1 MSSTTL
7 TDDLELLSEKLVD
20 LGDDDLFLNA
30 LAVSSDGRA
39 ICSSDQEILLESSEA
54 SKGWTQ
60 LYKTPP
66 DCVVQCVAEHY
77 DDLYFLESLDCPSE
91 SFVVYCLQDFLQHV
105 GTAQGRNKTEIFRFD
120 LDSSKFR
127 FPGNMTMSMRGDV
140 CLVTSERE
148 VVLYNMSSKVLETH
162 DLEEHRL
169 IHQGLLVSENT
180 VWLTQKRK
188 QHVIEV
194 QLPSERED
202 CLVRR
207 NLSPGSMCYYEKEK
221 FLTISRRSPYHL
233 HILDSSGMS
242 NTYTGC
248 VFEIS
253 DFKKG
258 GRNLYAQYRPL
269 I

>member
-1 MSSTTL
+1 MRN
-7 TDDLELLSEKLVD
+7 LLI
-20 LGDDDLFLNA
+20 GDDYLFMNA
-30 LAVSSDGRA
+30 LAESGNGRA
-39 ICSSDQEILLESSEA
+39 ICSSDQEILLESSEK

-66 DCVVQCVAEHY
+66 DCFVQWVAEHN

-91 SFVVYCLQDFLQHV
+91 SFVVYCIPNFLQHV
-105 GTAQGRNKTEIFRFD
+105 DTGQGQNKTEIFCFD

-127 FPGNMTMSMRGDV
+127 FSGNITMSTRGNV
-140 CLVTSERE
+140 CLVTSERSA
-148 VVLYNMSSKVLETH
+148 VLYNMSSKVLETLY
-162 DLEEHRL
+162 LEEHRQ

-188 QHVIEV
+188 KHVIEV
-194 QLPSERED
+194 QLPPERED

-233 HILDSSGMS
+233 HILDSSGTS
-242 NTYTGC
+242 NT
-248 VFEIS
+248 
-253 DFKKG
+253 
-258 GRNLYAQYRPL
+258 
-269 I
+269 

>member
-1 MSSTTL
+1 M
-7 TDDLELLSEKLVD
+7 DDLELLCENPPD
-20 LGDDDLFLNA
+20 LGDDYLLMNA

-39 ICSSDQEILLESSEA
+39 ICSSDQEILLESSET

-66 DCVVQCVAEHY
+66 DCFVQCVAEHN

-91 SFVVYCLQDFLQHV
+91 SFVVYCLPDFLQHV
-105 GTAQGRNKTEIFRFD
+105 DTVQGQNKTEIFRFD

-188 QHVIEV
+188 KHVIEV
-194 QLPSERED
+194 QLPPEKGD

-207 NLSPGSMCYYEKEK
+207 DLLPGSMCYYEKEK

-242 NTYTGC
+242 NT
-248 VFEIS
+248 
-253 DFKKG
+253 
-258 GRNLYAQYRPL
+258 
-269 I
+269 